1 MEQRFDKLFGYERQL
16 TESFEYNNTMKN
28 GSIAEQLKM
37 QQGQIANTAIQ
48 SDIQTLQQA
57 DNMQININVPD
68 LVLSSLLGLPTPQP
82 NNSNEEQQIP
92 MKRKKKK
99 SKRGFRR

>member
-1 MEQRFDKLFGYERQL
+1 
-16 TESFEYNNTMKN
+16 MKN

-37 QQGQIANTAIQ
+37 QQGQIANTEIQPINQQNVGTAIQ

-57 DNMQININVPD
+57 DNMQININVQD

>member
-1 MEQRFDKLFGYERQL
+1 MLG
-16 TESFEYNNTMKN
+16 
-28 GSIAEQLKM
+28 
-37 QQGQIANTAIQ
+37 
-48 SDIQTLQQA
+48 QQA